1 MIMTETASSLST
13 SDFERLYEREFAP
26 HVAGL
31 EAKRQRRLK
40 SFYLMIGL
48 FLALF
53 AGFFWA
59 VIGFELYRDYALLI
73 PVILVVLF
81 AAAFILVSRPVVRQ
95 RTEVKDLMIEP
106 LCRILGE
113 LQYQRKVRDRPL
125 DPKRFEEIGVVRGH
139 SRVKLEDYFAG
150 RHRDTDFQMVEA
162 KLATSGKNSSTVFKG
177 LLFDIAVPRPFS
189 CKILL
194 VGDKGA
200 LVNKIGAFFKEK
212 FSGLEPLELG
222 NQAFD
227 ARYEVYS
234 DDPKGARELLTPD
247 FLATMVA
254 LADAADRKALNAAM
268 VEGRFLL
275 ALPRSD
281 NLFEIG
287 KLHRP
292 LTHLKEDVEELVT
305 QMTIPHRVIDFLHGD
320 RPASLA

>member
-1 MIMTETASSLST
+1 MTQANPGLSKD
-13 SDFERLYEREFAP
+13 DFERLYAREIEP
-26 HVAGL
+26 HVADL

-48 FLALF
+48 SLALF
-53 AGFFWA
+53 AGFLWA
-59 VIGFELYRDYALLI
+59 VIGLELYRDYTLLI
-73 PVILVVLF
+73 PVVFVVLF

-95 RTEVKDLMIEP
+95 RNEVKDLVIEP
-106 LCRILGE
+106 LCRTLGE
-113 LQYQRKVRDRPL
+113 LQYQRKVRGRPL
-125 DPKRFEEIGVVRGH
+125 DPGRFEEIGVVRGH

-189 CKILL
+189 CRILL

-200 LVNKIGAFFKEK
+200 LVNKIGAFIKEK

-222 NQAFD
+222 DQAFD

-234 DDPKGARELLTPD
+234 DDPNGARELLTPD

-254 LADAADRKALNAAM
+254 IADAADRKALNAAM

-275 ALPRSD
+275 ALPQSD
-281 NLFEIG
+281 TLFEIG

-305 QMTIPHRVIDFLHGD
+305 QMTIPHRVIDFLLGD
-320 RPASLA
+320 RPVSLA